1 MPTLLERSGCQ
12 AGVGSALVA
21 GAQIAWRWPPS
32 GELPVVESDSRG
44 GTSQDLTDFFF
55 FFFLVHVFF
64 LFTPIPLFKGEERRN
79 ASCGERGGGGGGVNH
94 HALMYMWLLIG

>member
-1 MPTLLERSGCQ
+1 MPTLLEGAGCQ

-55 FFFLVHVFF
+55 LVHVFLFFF
-64 LFTPIPLFKGEERRN
+64 LSPPSLERRGKKKN
-79 ASCGERGGGGGGVNH
+79 TSCGSGGGRGVNH
-94 HALMYMWLLIG
+94 HILMYTQLVIGK

>member
-1 MPTLLERSGCQ
+1 MPTLLEGAGCQ

-44 GTSQDLTDFFF
+44 GTSQDLTDFFSWCTCLF
-55 FFFLVHVFF
+55 FFSPPSL
-64 LFTPIPLFKGEERRN
+64 ERRGKKKIHHVV
-79 ASCGERGGGGGGVNH
+79 AGGGAGEGVNH
-94 HALMYMWLLIG
+94 HILMYMRLVIGK

>member
-1 MPTLLERSGCQ
+1 MPTLLEGAGCQ

-55 FFFLVHVFF
+55 LVHVFVF
-64 LFTPIPLFKGEERRN
+64 FCHPHLLKGEERKKYIMR
-79 ASCGERGGGGGGVNH
+79 
-94 HALMYMWLLIG
+94 

>member
-1 MPTLLERSGCQ
+1 MPTLLEGAGCQ

-55 FFFLVHVFF
+55 LGVCFF
-64 LFTPIPLFKGEERRN
+64 FTPISRKERKEKN
-79 ASCGERGGGGGGVNH
+79 TSCGSGGRVGGCESPHINVYAAGN
-94 HALMYMWLLIG
+94 